1 MSTLNRLKCLE
12 KLGEGTYGV
21 VYKARELTTG
31 QIVAFK
37 RMIINGE
44 DEGVPATA
52 IREVCLLRALK
63 HDNIVSLRDV
73 LFEPP
78 KMTLVFEYCEYDL
91 KKYMERNRHKPV
103 PELMKEVQQ
112 ILKQVLVGLRY
123 MHRKSVVHRDLKPEN
138 IFLNVNNLPQGA
150 SKTTDSAGVINRKTK
165 TIEAVIPDNTPQK
178 SNNGNEPN
186 QPLNNTIFD
195 HNSMH
200 NNNKDRSSLENDHS
214 NINET
219 SENNVNSGSSQ
230 LVVKLGDYGLARVEN
245 IPVKKYSHDV
255 VSLWY
260 RSPDVMM
267 GSALYG
273 FAVDMWSVGCIFAEM
288 VTGKPLLSGR
298 TDVDQLVK
306 IFHLLGTPTPE
317 TWPSMMTYPKTTQI
331 LGAAQE
337 LVRKQAATS
346 AQKQQSVLSQ
356 SQQQRPTVSQ
366 KPKERQQ
373 DTTRGNTVNQPSRSN
388 VQVTDE
394 DGNKSTTCDMDA
406 VQRGFYKF
414 PPELCFPSTFSE
426 YVEVSHFH
434 ERAGDDGVD
443 LLQKLVRYEPSQ
455 RLTAHEALCHPFMRN
470 VTAPTRRPVDAMAAL
485 LKQALEEN
493 GLLGMSERSE

>member
-21 VYKARELTTG
+21 VYKARELATG

-52 IREVCLLRALK
+52 IREVCLLRELK

-91 KKYMERNRHKPV
+91 KKYMDRNRNKPV
-103 PELMKEVQQ
+103 PELMKEVKQ
-112 ILKQVLVGLRY
+112 ILRQVLVGLRY

-138 IFLNVNNLPQGA
+138 IFLNVGNTPHGM
-150 SKTTDSAGVINRKTK
+150 SKTTFSEGVINSRKN
-165 TIEAVIPDNTPQK
+165 TIDTVISSATSQK
-178 SNNGNEPN
+178 ANNGNEPN
-186 QPLNNTIFD
+186 HSLNNTNFD
-195 HNSMH
+195 HDTMH
-200 NNNKDRSSLENDHS
+200 NNTRDGTTLENDRA
-214 NINET
+214 
-219 SENNVNSGSSQ
+219 NVNEANENDINSDSSN

-267 GSALYG
+267 GTALYG

-288 VTGKPLLSGR
+288 VTGKPLFSGR

-306 IFHLLGTPTPE
+306 IFHLLGTPTPDN
-317 TWPSMMTYPKTTQI
+317 WPSMMTYPKTTQL

-337 LVRKQAATS
+337 LVRKQAAVS
-346 AQKQQSVLSQ
+346 AQKQQVTQTL
-356 SQQQRPTVSQ
+356 QRSNVSQ

-388 VQVTDE
+388 AQGTDE
-394 DGNKSTTCDMDA
+394 DGNKGISADMDA
-406 VQRGFYKF
+406 IQKNFYKF
-414 PPELCFPSTFSE
+414 PPELCFQPTFSE
-426 YVEVSHFH
+426 YVEVSHFR

-443 LLQKLVRYEPSQ
+443 LLQKLVCYEPSQ

-470 VTAPTRRPVDAMAAL
+470 VTSRPRRPVDAMSTL
-485 LKQALEEN
+485 LRQALEEH
-493 GLLGMSERSE
+493 GLLGMSEKNE